1 MGIDKASTKGR
12 REGRRRAVKVIY
24 YFITGLMAFLFFAL
38 IVYFIGYPML
48 PDFNNVKAELHQYS
62 PYNLAYRATIQTF
75 LEISPPSYDVKR
87 PDILINGDDQGL
99 EGNGAIEEFGDI
111 SEEDLADLEEVG
123 TLLRVPS
130 ASIEGEVVVGASQ
143 EDMLR
148 GFWHFPL
155 SSAPNERGNTVVFGH
170 RFDKLPPDKDTFY
183 HLDKVK
189 VGDKID
195 LDYGKE
201 TLKYTV
207 IDTFVVEKDD
217 RSVLQD
223 FGDYR
228 LTLITCTPLWT
239 ADKRLVVVAIQ
250 DKVSHAI

>member
-1 MGIDKASTKGR
+1 MNTEDLITKGGRAPR
-12 REGRRRAVKVIY
+12 RSVRKNIY
-24 YFITGLMAFLFFAL
+24 YFITGLSAMTFFAL

-48 PDFNNVKAELHQYS
+48 PDINNVKAELHHYS

-75 LEISPPSYDVKR
+75 LEISPPVYDSNR
-87 PDILINGDDQGL
+87 PDILIDSDNIDSS
-99 EGNGAIEEFGDI
+99 GNGAIEEFGDI
-111 SEEDLADLEEVG
+111 NEEDLADLEDADTV
-123 TLLRVPS
+123 LKVPS

-155 SSAPNERGNTVVFGH
+155 SSAPNERGNVVIFGH
-170 RFDKLPPDKDTFY
+170 RFDKLPPDKNTFY

-189 VGDKID
+189 VGDKVS

-201 TLKYTV
+201 NLNYTV
-207 IDTFVVEKDD
+207 IDAFVIEKDD

-239 ADKRLVVVAIQ
+239 SDKRLVVVAIQ